1 MNRFFICLT
10 LILFLG
16 CGSSQRKTS
25 SVHLSDEEI
34 FSVPN
39 EKIYALVD
47 RVAINTRSR
56 AITET
61 EVNKRLDIAK
71 KSKNL
76 SGAALVKER
85 NKIIDAIIDE
95 AILEQIAEEET
106 ILVSD
111 EKVENEVKKIM
122 ERAKAKDLDSFK
134 KIIEAREKI
143 PYDFWKEQLRVQIL
157 AELIMSIAV
166 DFAPPTRKDVEEW
179 YSKNK
184 NTPAMTQVNVKH
196 ILIIPRSS
204 SFADEKAANTQL
216 EDIRKQIVSGASFE
230 SLAARHSKDPG
241 SASKGGSIGWVF
253 LGSLDPYFANQA
265 YQMRSPGEIS
275 PVFKSSFGYHI
286 IKYMGRRTAPLE
298 EIEDNISNMMSMQS
312 REEQFKKWIKQ
323 RRATSSI
330 YVFLP
335 DYKETL

>member
-1 MNRFFICLT
+1 MIKIYISFS
-10 LILFLG
+10 LILFLA
-16 CGSSQRKTS
+16 CGSSQKRSS

-61 EVNKRLDIAK
+61 EVNKRLEMVK

-76 SGAALVKER
+76 SASALVAER
-85 NKIIDAIIDE
+85 NKIIDKIIDE

-106 ILVSD
+106 IIVSE
-111 EKVENEVKKIM
+111 EKVKNEIEKIM

-134 KIIEAREKI
+134 KLIEAREKV
-143 PYDFWKEQLRVQIL
+143 PFEFWKEQLRIQIL
-157 AELIMSIAV
+157 AELVMSIAV
-166 DFAPPTRKDVEEW
+166 DFAPPSKNDVQDW
-179 YSKNK
+179 YNKNK

-216 EDIRKQIVSGASFE
+216 EDIRNQILSGASFE
-230 SLAARHSKDPG
+230 VLAARHSKDPG
-241 SASKGGSIGWVF
+241 SAVKGGSIGWVF

-265 YQMRSPGEIS
+265 YQMRKPGEIS

-286 IKYMGRRTAPLE
+286 IKYLGRRTAPLE
-298 EIEDNISNMMSMQS
+298 EIEDNISNMISMQS

-330 YVFLP
+330 YIFLN

>member
-1 MNRFFICLT
+1 MIKIYISFT
-10 LILFLG
+10 LIFFLA
-16 CGSSQRKTS
+16 CGSSQKRSS

-61 EVNKRLDIAK
+61 EVKKRLEMVK

-76 SGAALVKER
+76 SASALVAER
-85 NKIIDAIIDE
+85 NRIIDKIIDE

-106 ILVSD
+106 IIVSD
-111 EKVENEVKKIM
+111 EKVKNEIEKIM

-134 KIIEAREKI
+134 KLIEAREKI
-143 PYDFWKEQLRVQIL
+143 PFEFWKEQLRIQIL
-157 AELIMSIAV
+157 AELVMSIAV
-166 DFAPPTRKDVEEW
+166 DFAPPSKKDVQEW

-196 ILIIPRSS
+196 ILIVPRSS

-216 EDIRKQIVSGASFE
+216 EDIRNQILSGASFE
-230 SLAARHSKDPG
+230 VLAARHSKDPG
-241 SASKGGSIGWVF
+241 SAVKGGSIGWVF

-265 YQMRSPGEIS
+265 YQMRKPGEIS

-286 IKYMGRRTAPLE
+286 IKYLGRRTAPLE
-298 EIEDNISNMMSMQS
+298 EIEDNISNMISMQS

-330 YVFLP
+330 YIFLT

>member
-1 MNRFFICLT
+1 MNRFFISLT
-10 LILFLG
+10 LILFIA
-16 CGSSQRKTS
+16 CGSSQRKSS
-25 SVHLSDEEI
+25 SVHLSDEEV

-61 EVNKRLDIAK
+61 EVNRRLEIVK

-76 SGAALVKER
+76 SAGALVTER
-85 NKIIDAIIDE
+85 NKIIDKIIDE

-111 EKVENEVKKIM
+111 EKVDNEIKKIM
-122 ERAKAKDLDSFK
+122 ERAKTKDMDSFK
-134 KIIEAREKI
+134 KMIEAKEKI
-143 PYDFWKEQLRVQIL
+143 PYEFWKKQLRIQIL
-157 AELIMSIAV
+157 AELVMSIAV
-166 DFAPPTRKDVEEW
+166 DFAPPTRKDVQEW

-216 EDIRKQIVSGASFE
+216 EDLRNQILSGASFE
-230 SLAARHSKDPG
+230 TLAARHSKDPG
-241 SASKGGSIGWVF
+241 SAVKGGSIGWVF

-265 YQMRSPGEIS
+265 YQMRKSGEIS

-286 IKYMGRRTAPLE
+286 IKYLGRRTAPLE
-298 EIEDNISNMMSMQS
+298 EIEDNISNMISMQS